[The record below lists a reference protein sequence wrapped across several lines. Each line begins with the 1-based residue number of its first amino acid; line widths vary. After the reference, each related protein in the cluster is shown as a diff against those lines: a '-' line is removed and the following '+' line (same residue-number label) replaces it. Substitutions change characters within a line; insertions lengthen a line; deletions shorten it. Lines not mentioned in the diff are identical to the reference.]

1 MKTVITTEHGKSVTD
16 LVKVQDTGKASLVK
30 ILNALGISDDEWKQT
45 TLQITAFA
53 ISTEDT
59 S

>member
-1 MKTVITTEHGKSVTD
+1 MKTVITTEHGKSATD

-53 ISTEDT
+53 ISTGDT

>member
-53 ISTEDT
+53 ISTGDT

>member
-16 LVKVQDTGKASLVK
+16 LVKVQETGKASLVQ
-30 ILNALGISDDEWKQT
+30 ILHALRIPNDEWNTT

-53 ISTEDT
+53 LVKEEPA
-59 S
+59 